1 MKYLSMHIY
10 NTSYH
15 NMYITFIVFAVAQE
29 TKRYQ
34 LCTIVIEE
42 QNYCE
47 IADCGIECRI
57 EYNGVGKCLT
67 NSKAGGR
74 LSCFCTYNC

>member
-1 MKYLSMHIY
+1 MAKLSC
-10 NTSYH
+10 S
-15 NMYITFIVFAVAQE
+15 FIFLFMFVFSVFAVAQE